1 MKRLTYENF
10 FERIHPDDHEGV
22 KRAVEEALQTGKE
35 LKCDYRIILPDG
47 SIRWIVAHG
56 RRYPDTNP
64 TRLMGTSVDITERKE
79 MEESVRKAAEEWQAT
94 FDSISHAVII
104 LDGDL
109 KILRHNVAAASLFE
123 LPSSEIHGRFCHH
136 LMHGKNGPPVDCP
149 VKRSLRMK
157 NHQENELYDAQRKA
171 WYQVSSDPILDG
183 EGRIT
188 RVVHGIR
195 DISDRVEAENKAR
208 RQWEELAHVTRIGIM
223 GELTASLAHEINQPL
238 TAIQS
243 NTEAAKRFL
252 SASEP
257 DMVEVR
263 QILDDIVLDNG
274 RASNI
279 IQKIR
284 SLLKREPAHFEVL
297 DLNDVIRDVLPLIRA
312 DSLLP
317 ELAIRTKYSQNPL
330 KVRADR
336 IQIQQVIINLI
347 INGAAAMKNEA
358 SERRKLLI
366 ETEVQEGRSV
376 RVSVTDLGIGL
387 EKDVM
392 DHVFEPF
399 FTTKPEGLGM
409 GLAIC
414 RTIVKTHGGIMEASN
429 NPEGG
434 AVFSFTLPAYE
445 ENTPNDRGKT
455 RCIRGG

>member
-1 MKRLTYENF
+1 
-10 FERIHPDDHEGV
+10 
-22 KRAVEEALQTGKE
+22 
-35 LKCDYRIILPDG
+35 
-47 SIRWIVAHG
+47 
-56 RRYPDTNP
+56 
-64 TRLMGTSVDITERKE
+64 MGTSVDITGRKQ
-79 MEESVRKAAEEWQAT
+79 MEESVKKAAEEWQAT

-123 LPSSEIHGRFCHH
+123 LPSSEIHGQFCHH

-208 RQWEELAHVTRIGIM
+208 RQWEELAHVTRIGSM

-358 SERRKLLI
+358 PDRRKLVI

-376 RVSVTDLGIGL
+376 RVSVADLGIGL
-387 EKDVM
+387 EKEVM

-445 ENTPNDRGKT
+445 ENEEWRP
-455 RCIRGG
+455 